1 MVVGW
6 RTNWFVHIQVGRLSL
21 TWRIMKAGQRLRFYS
36 ILAFLLCS
44 GDPVITVTYCHRV
57 FLSMFPV
64 RYPKKKWIQS
74 IWLQGQRKQRF
85 YRKRRRNSKLE
96 FFIREQ
102 CLVMNIKDEL
112 SILNQ
117 VVFIS
122 RLVVIAHICK
132 DDGCFCWT
140 RILMSWSKCCGT
152 KKILVGCCGLTLTDS

>member
-6 RTNWFVHIQVGRLSL
+6 RTNWFVHIEAGRLSL

-102 CLVMNIKDEL
+102 CLVMNIKDKL

-122 RLVVIAHICK
+122 RLVVIAHRSVK
-132 DDGCFCWT
+132 MMDVSAG
-140 RILMSWSKCCGT
+140 
-152 KKILVGCCGLTLTDS
+152 LVYWCLDQNAVAPKRSLLAAVG